1 MARRMPFRAT
11 NEITQQFNS
20 GIVKIYSLED
30 TAAPGYQPEAKV
42 ILKDKLPFE
51 ERALGIN
58 RLYMSRQNQ
67 AEVSRV
73 IRVPRRNISSQD
85 AAVTGDGRQYRID
98 AVQNVQGV
106 YPPCL
111 DLTLIALEQKFEV
124 MPE

>member
-1 MARRMPFRAT
+1 MAHRMPFRAT

-67 AEVSRV
+67 VEISRI

-85 AAVTGDGRQYRID
+85 AAATSDGKQYRID
-98 AVQNVQGV
+98 AVQNVQGA

-111 DLTLIALEQKFEV
+111 DLTLVALEQKFEV